1 MYGTIKIFLK
11 DGTIDEYCY
20 EEWDDFLIE
29 QGILNLYKIV
39 GDRKICI
46 SMYNL
51 DCVQKV
57 IRR

>member
-1 MYGTIKIFLK
+1 MYGTIKIWLK
-11 DGTIDEYCY
+11 DGTVDEYSH
-20 EEWDDFLIE
+20 EEWDEFLIE

-39 GDRKICI
+39 GNRKFCI

-51 DCVQKV
+51 DFVQKV